1 MKTFAQLYE
10 RLDSSTSTLDK
21 VAAMVDY
28 FRSAPPDDAA
38 WTVYLLTG
46 QKLRRVVT
54 APQLKQWA
62 LDATGLSEWLF
73 VESYAI
79 VGDLA
84 ETIAL
89 LVDSTGRDD
98 LTCGR
103 PTPPMFS
110 DAQENATNPGCSVV
124 GATGGRPGANA
135 SASVEIRSN
144 TGNPSVGATGGRPGT
159 NAPVDSNTPL
169 HQWMTRLLP
178 DLRRCAEDEQR
189 TLVLRY
195 WAGLRGTEL
204 FVFNK
209 LLTGGMR
216 VGVARTLV
224 ERALAE
230 ALAIERPVIAHRL
243 MGSWE
248 PNAAF
253 MQGLAAPA
261 LEAAADPS
269 RPYPFHLAYPLED
282 DPTSLG
288 PVSDW
293 QLEWKW
299 DGIRGQLLRRDGQT
313 FLWTR
318 GEELVTDRYPEITAA
333 AAHLPDGTV
342 MDGEIIGWSGDRP
355 LPFQELQKRI
365 GRKVVSA
372 SLLRDCP
379 CVLLAYDLLE
389 LDGVDQRGRPLRQRR
404 QQLERL
410 VQSAD
415 TPALRLPPLV
425 MASDWADA
433 AAQREGSREQ
443 LAEGLMLKHRDS
455 VYETGRRKGAWWKW
469 KVEPMTIDAVLI
481 YAQAG
486 HGRRANL
493 YTDYTFAVWNEGE
506 LTPVAKA
513 YSGLND
519 AEIRELDAWIRKHTR
534 ERFGPVRSVEA
545 EQVFELGFEGIG
557 ASPRHKSGVAV
568 RFPRILRW
576 RHDKKAADADTLQTL
591 KAFIRE

>member
-28 FRSAPPDDAA
+28 FRTAPPDDAA

-89 LVDSTGRDD
+89 LVDSAGK
-98 LTCGR
+98 
-103 PTPPMFS
+103 
-110 DAQENATNPGCSVV
+110 
-124 GATGGRPGANA
+124 
-135 SASVEIRSN
+135 SASEYDDIALNV
-144 TGNPSVGATGGRPGT
+144 
-159 NAPVDSNTPL
+159 
-169 HQWMTRLLP
+169 WMTRLLP
-178 DLRRCAEDEQR
+178 DLRRCVEDEQR
-189 TLVLRY
+189 TRVLQY
-195 WAGLRGTEL
+195 WAQLRGTEL

-216 VGVARTLV
+216 VGVSRTLV

-243 MGSWE
+243 MGTWE
-248 PNAAF
+248 PTAAF
-253 MQGLAAPA
+253 MQALALP
-261 LEAAADPS
+261 AADTTSDPS
-269 RPYPFHLAYPLED
+269 QPYPFHLAYPLED
-282 DPTSLG
+282 DPATLG
-288 PVSDW
+288 AVSDW

-299 DGIRGQLLRRDGQT
+299 DGIRGQLLRRAGQT

-318 GEELVTDRYPEITAA
+318 GEELVTDRYPEIKAA

-342 MDGEIIGWSGDRP
+342 IDGEIIGWKDDRP
-355 LPFQELQKRI
+355 LPFQELQRRI
-365 GRKVVSA
+365 GRKTVSA
-372 SLLRDCP
+372 GLLRDCP

-389 LDGVDQRGRPLRQRR
+389 FDGADQRGRPLRERR

-410 VQSAD
+410 VQVAD

-425 MASDWADA
+425 MATDWSDA

-443 LAEGLMLKHRDS
+443 LAEGLMIKHQDS

-493 YTDYTFAVWNEGE
+493 YTDYTFAVWNDGE

-534 ERFGPVRSVEA
+534 ERFGPVRSVDA
-545 EQVFELGFEGIG
+545 ELVFELGFEGIG
-557 ASPRHKSGVAV
+557 ASTRHKSGVAV

-576 RHDKKAADADTLQTL
+576 RHDKTAADADTLTTL
-591 KAFIRE
+591 KALIRE